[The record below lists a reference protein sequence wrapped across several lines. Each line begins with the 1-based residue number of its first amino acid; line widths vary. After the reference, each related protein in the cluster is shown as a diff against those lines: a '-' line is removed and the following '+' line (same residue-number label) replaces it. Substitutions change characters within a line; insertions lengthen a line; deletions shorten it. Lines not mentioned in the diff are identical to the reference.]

1 MKTLP
6 LKLPDSL
13 ADQLEALASRQRT
26 SKSAVVREAL
36 SAYLKETSTPARGS
50 FTALAGDL
58 AGSIEGPED
67 LAVNPG
73 HLAGYGA

>member
-1 MKTLP
+1 MKTLS

-13 ADQLEALASRQRT
+13 ADQLEALASTQRT
-26 SKSAVVREAL
+26 SKSAVVREAI
-36 SAYLKETSTPARGS
+36 SAYLKETSAPARVS

-67 LAVNPG
+67 LSVNPG
-73 HLAGYGA
+73 HRAGYGR